1 MWTLDFDF
9 LVDSLKYQKKKGIEL
24 NTAISLVSKM

>member
-9 LVDSLKYQKKKGIEL
+9 LVDFLKYQKKKGIEL